1 MQLTIATI
9 GRARGLQGEV
19 ALDVRTDAPQE
30 RFVVGAVLRTVPAT
44 AGPLT
49 VARVR
54 SLAERWYLT
63 FEQVTDRDA
72 AEALRGVEL
81 VIEAGASEE
90 EDAWYPYELAGL
102 RAERPDGTLV
112 GEVIG
117 LEHLPAQDALVVR
130 EVGGERTLV
139 PFVRA
144 IVPVVD
150 VSGGR
155 VVVDAPVG
163 LLAADGDIED
173 AEAAEDAAPG
183 TEHAD
188 GAEGPGPSG
197 AAGPDGP

>member
-19 ALDVRTDAPQE
+19 GLDVRTDSPQA
-30 RFVVGAVLRTVPAT
+30 RFVVGAVLATVPEAV
-44 AGPLT
+44 GPLT

-54 SLAERWYLT
+54 SLGDRWYLT
-63 FEQVTDRDA
+63 FDEVTDRDGA
-72 AEALRGVEL
+72 DALRGVEL
-81 VIEAGASEE
+81 VVEEGASEE

-102 RAERPDGTLV
+102 RAERPDGSAL

-130 EVGGERTLV
+130 EPDGTRTLV

-150 VSGGR
+150 VAGGR
-155 VVVDAPVG
+155 VVIDGPLG
-163 LLAADGDIED
+163 LFAADGPVED
-173 AEAAEDAAPG
+173 APAEAADV
-183 TEHAD
+183 
-188 GAEGPGPSG
+188 
-197 AAGPDGP
+197 